1 MQGVLVAGGTGSR
14 LWPLT
19 STHSKHLLPI
29 YDKPLIYYPLATL
42 MAAGIRNIC
51 LVSTPRDLEN
61 YRLLLGD
68 GSQIGISLQYV
79 VQEQPNGIAGAVLA
93 ASEYIEDKK
102 SCVIL
107 GDNVF
112 HGSGLGRHL
121 SENLDINGAKI
132 FAYKVSNPADY
143 GVVEFDSNMKAV
155 SIEEK
160 PSKPKSDF
168 AVPGLYFY
176 DENLITNIKTIAKSH
191 RGEYE
196 ITSVND
202 IYLREGHL
210 EVSVLQRGV
219 AWLDTGSPNGI
230 HDAASYVKL
239 IEERQGLK
247 IACLEE
253 IALVQGWIS
262 RKDLQNTISR
272 YPRNTYTEYLRKICS

>member
-1 MQGVLVAGGTGSR
+1 MVAGGTGSR

-51 LVSTPRDLEN
+51 LVSTPRDVEN

-93 ASEYIEDKK
+93 ASKYIEDQK

-112 HGSGLGRHL
+112 HGSGLGRQL

-160 PSKPKSDF
+160 PSRPKSDY

-176 DENLITNIKTIAKSH
+176 DENLITNIKTIAKSQ

-202 IYLREGHL
+202 IYLREGKL
-210 EVSVLQRGV
+210 EVSILQRGV

-262 RKDLQNTISR
+262 RNDLQNTISR
-272 YPRNTYTEYLRKICS
+272 YPKNNYTEYLRKICS

>member
-1 MQGVLVAGGTGSR
+1 MHGVLVAGGTGSR

-19 STHSKHLLPI
+19 ATHSKHLLPI

-42 MAAGIRNIC
+42 MAAGLRDIC
-51 LVSTPRDLEN
+51 LVSTPRDIES
-61 YRLLLGD
+61 YQLLLGN
-68 GSQIGISLQYV
+68 GNQLGISLQYA
-79 VQEQPNGIAGAVLA
+79 VQEEPNGIAGAVLA
-93 ASEYIEDKK
+93 TRKYIEGKK

-112 HGSGLGRHL
+112 HGAGLGRQL
-121 SENLDINGAKI
+121 SENIAIKGAKI
-132 FAYKVSNPADY
+132 FAYQVANPGDY
-143 GVVEFDSNMKAV
+143 GVVEFDFNMKAV
-155 SIEEK
+155 TIEEK
-160 PSKPKSDF
+160 PENPKSDF

-176 DENLITNIKTIAKSH
+176 DEKLIQKIEMVKKSA

-196 ITSVND
+196 ITSINEM
-202 IYLREGHL
+202 YLSDGEL

-247 IACLEE
+247 VACLEE
-253 IALVQGWIS
+253 VALIQGWIS
-262 RKDLQNTISR
+262 KEELKKTISN
-272 YPRNTYTEYLRKICS
+272 YPQNSYTAYLRKICS

>member
-19 STHSKHLLPI
+19 STISKHLLPI

-42 MAAGIRNIC
+42 MAAGIRDIC
-51 LVSTPRDLEN
+51 LVSTPRDQEN
-61 YRLLLGD
+61 YQLLLGD
-68 GSQIGISLQYV
+68 GSQIGISLNYV

-93 ASEYIEDKK
+93 ASNQIEDKK

-112 HGSGLGRHL
+112 HGAGLGRQL
-121 SENLDINGAKI
+121 SENLEISGAKI
-132 FAYKVSNPADY
+132 FAYKVANPDEY
-143 GVVEFDSNMKAV
+143 GVVEFDEEMKAI

-160 PSKPKSDF
+160 PSKPKSDY
-168 AVPGLYFY
+168 AIPGLYFY
-176 DENLITNIKTIAKSH
+176 DENLIDKIKKVGKSA

-196 ITSVND
+196 ITSVNEM
-202 IYLREGHL
+202 YLIEGKL
-210 EVSVLQRGV
+210 DVSVLQRGV

-239 IEERQGLK
+239 IEERQGQK
-247 IACLEE
+247 VACLEE
-253 IALVQGWIS
+253 VALIQGWIS
-262 RKDLQNTISR
+262 RIDLEKTIAR
-272 YPRNTYTEYLRKICS
+272 YPKNSYTDYLRKICS

>member
-19 STHSKHLLPI
+19 STISKHLLPI

-42 MAAGIRNIC
+42 MAAGIRDIC
-51 LVSTPRDLEN
+51 LVSTPRDQEN
-61 YRLLLGD
+61 YQLLLGD
-68 GSQIGISLQYV
+68 GSQIGISLNYV

-93 ASEYIEDKK
+93 ASNQIEDEK

-112 HGSGLGRHL
+112 HGAGLGRQL
-121 SENLDINGAKI
+121 SENLEISGAKI
-132 FAYKVSNPADY
+132 FAYKVANPDEY
-143 GVVEFDSNMKAV
+143 GVVEFDEEMKAI

-160 PSKPKSDF
+160 PSKPKSDY
-168 AVPGLYFY
+168 AIPGLYFY
-176 DENLITNIKTIAKSH
+176 DENLIDKIKKVGKSA

-196 ITSVND
+196 ITSVNEM
-202 IYLREGHL
+202 YLIEGKL
-210 EVSVLQRGV
+210 DVSVLQRGV

-239 IEERQGLK
+239 IEERQGQK
-247 IACLEE
+247 VACLEE
-253 IALVQGWIS
+253 VALIQGWIS
-262 RKDLQNTISR
+262 RIDLEKTIAR
-272 YPRNTYTEYLRKICS
+272 YPKNSYTDYLRKICS

>member
-51 LVSTPRDLEN
+51 LVSTPRDLKN

-79 VQEQPNGIAGAVLA
+79 VQGQPNGIAGAVLA
-93 ASEYIEDKK
+93 ASKYIEDKK

-112 HGSGLGRHL
+112 HGSGLGRQL
-121 SENLDINGAKI
+121 SENLDIKGAKI

-176 DENLITNIKTIAKSH
+176 DENLITNIKTIARSH

-202 IYLREGHL
+202 IYLREGKL
-210 EVSVLQRGV
+210 EVSILQRGV

-262 RKDLQNTISR
+262 RRDLQKTISL
-272 YPRNTYTEYLRKICS
+272 YPKNNYTEYLRKICS